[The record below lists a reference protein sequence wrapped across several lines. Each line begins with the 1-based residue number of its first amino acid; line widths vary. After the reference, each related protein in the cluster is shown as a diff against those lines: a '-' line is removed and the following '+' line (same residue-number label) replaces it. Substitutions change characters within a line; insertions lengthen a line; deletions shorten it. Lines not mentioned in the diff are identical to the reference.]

1 MAHQFSIGQFAKL
14 TGLTPRALRIYAKEG
29 LLQPDV
35 INPETGYRYYSQ
47 AQSLVAERIRLLRT
61 IDMPLE
67 DIREVLSY
75 PGTEICQELLKEH
88 KERIKAQ
95 LACYQEAL
103 QTLEELSARDVNAYP
118 VAIKDVLEQPVIYVQ
133 RQTSLLQIETVRE
146 RAFGELYGF
155 LRQENLSPAG
165 PGFSASEVPF
175 DPHESLDLEANC
187 SLINVCVPVAEV
199 IENNCIKSRVW
210 PGGKVAYS
218 VHTGPYE
225 PLFHVYQKISR
236 CIKEQGLEQTGESRE
251 IYHVSLADTQQRN
264 NLKTEIQFYI
274 A

>member
-29 LLQPDV
+29 LLQPEV

-47 AQSLVAERIRLLRT
+47 AQSLIAERIRLLRS

-67 DIREVLSY
+67 DIREVLSHS
-75 PGTEICQELLKEH
+75 GTEICKELLQSH
-88 KERIKAQ
+88 KQRIEMQ
-95 LACYQEAL
+95 LREYQEAL
-103 QTLEELSARDVNAYP
+103 QALEDLSARDINAYP
-118 VAIKDVLEQPVIYVQ
+118 VSIKNVPEQSVIYVQ

-155 LRQENLSPAG
+155 LRQENIVATG
-165 PGFSASEVPF
+165 PGFSASEVQFEPNK
-175 DPHESLDLEANC
+175 PLDLEANC
-187 SLINVCVPVAEV
+187 SLINVCVPVAKV
-199 IENNCIKSRVW
+199 IENSCIAFRVW

-236 CIKEQGLEQTGESRE
+236 CMKEQGLEQTGESRE
-251 IYHVSLADTQQRN
+251 IYHVGFADTRRRN
-264 NLKTEIQFYI
+264 HLKTEIQFYI
-274 A
+274 R